1 VGGQAAGVRI
11 LVVEDEPKVARYLE
25 RALRQQ
31 AYAVDVA
38 RDGDE
43 GVRLAG
49 DHDYDLIVLDVMLPG
64 RDGFAVLREL
74 RADGHAGRVLLLT
87 ARDAVADRVRGLDL
101 GADDYLVKPF
111 DLDEFLARVRVLLRR
126 AGAGADLPTRLR
138 YADLELDPRTRAVRR
153 AGRPIELTAKP
164 FAVLDLL
171 LRRAGEVVTRA
182 ELAEHV
188 WDRFFDPFSNVID
201 VTLYQLREKIDRDQP
216 ARLIHTVRGVGYV
229 LRAEARPASG
239 PGGAAA

>member
-1 VGGQAAGVRI
+1 VRI

-38 RDGDE
+38 HDGDE
-43 GVRLAG
+43 GALLAG
-49 DHDYDLIVLDVMLPG
+49 EHEYDLIVLDVMLPG

-74 RADGHAGRVLLLT
+74 RADGHTGRVLLLT

-126 AGAGADLPTRLR
+126 AGSDLPARLR

-153 AGRPIELTAKP
+153 AGRTIELTAKP

-171 LRRAGEVVTRA
+171 LRHAGEVVTRA

-201 VTLYQLREKIDRDQP
+201 VTLYQLREKVDRDQP
-216 ARLIHTVRGVGYV
+216 TRLIHTVRGVGYV
-229 LRAEARPASG
+229 LRADARMA
-239 PGGAAA
+239 PGGAPP